1 MKRLLAIK
9 IILTLFPGFVF
20 AEGEYDL
27 ELKDLEKQIEKKP
40 YTFTGYLEYHPILF
54 GLDKNASLYKLR
66 YFDHSLG
73 DTLFQSNGAV
83 WLEGS
88 YTKGIATL
96 FAATKSTYTASSI
109 ESRGKTQV
117 YTGYLSLKPSPS
129 LTLDFGKRTMKWGKG
144 YAWNPAA
151 FVDRPKDPDDPEL
164 SLEGYVVAAG
174 DYIKSLSGNLKTFS
188 FTPLVMP
195 VFDNI
200 NDDFGK
206 IDKVNF
212 AAKAYFLFYDTDID
226 VMALAGGSKTPRYGF
241 DFSRNI
247 GTNLEVHGEFAYITH
262 VKRTVIEDNGA
273 TRQKTF
279 DAVNYLVGLRYL
291 SAQDTTYIFEYY
303 HQGTGFTSQEMK
315 NYFSLIDTGH
325 EDYIVRHNLRKLSRA
340 IALQKGGYAAFT
352 PGTDYLYL
360 RISQK
365 EPFDILY
372 FTPAITSI
380 YNLHDRSFQV
390 TPELLYAPIT
400 NLEFRLRTGLLVAGS
415 KNSEFGEK
423 PNDYRIE
430 LRMRYYF

>member
-1 MKRLLAIK
+1 MKYLVAIALLLVLLPTAA
-9 IILTLFPGFVF
+9 LC
-20 AEGEYDL
+20 EGEYSL
-27 ELKDLEKQIEKKP
+27 ELKELEQQIEKKP
-40 YTFTGYLEYHPILF
+40 YTFAGYLEYRPVLF

-66 YFDHSLG
+66 YFDSNLG
-73 DTLFQSNGAV
+73 DTLFQNNGAV

-96 FAATKSTYTASSI
+96 FAATKSVYTASSV
-109 ESRGKTQV
+109 ESTGQTTV

-129 LTLDFGKRTMKWGKG
+129 LTLDFGKKTMKWGKG

-164 SLEGYVVAAG
+164 ALEGYAVAVA
-174 DYIKSLSGNLKTFS
+174 DYIKSFSGNLKTFS
-188 FTPLVMP
+188 FTPVILP
-195 VFDNI
+195 EYGSI
-200 NDDFGK
+200 NDDFGQT
-206 IDKVNF
+206 DKLNF

-226 VMALAGGSKTPRYGF
+226 FMALAGGSKTPRYGF

-247 GTNLEVHGEFAYITH
+247 GTNFEVHGEFAYITH
-262 VKRTVIEDNGA
+262 VKRMVIEDNGA

-279 DAVNYLVGLRYL
+279 DAVNYLAGLRYL

-303 HQGTGFTSQEMK
+303 HQGTGITSQEMK
-315 NYFSLIDTGH
+315 NYFSYVDQGY
-325 EDYIVRHNLRKLSRA
+325 EAYVARHDLRLLSRA
-340 IALQKGGYAAFT
+340 IALQNGGYAAFT

-372 FTPAITSI
+372 FTPAVTSI

-423 PNDYRIE
+423 LNDYRIE

>member
-1 MKRLLAIK
+1 MKYLVAIALLLVLLPTAA
-9 IILTLFPGFVF
+9 LC
-20 AEGEYDL
+20 EGEYSV
-27 ELKDLEKQIEKKP
+27 ELKELEQQIEKKP
-40 YTFTGYLEYHPILF
+40 YAFAGYLEYRPVLF

-66 YFDHSLG
+66 YFDRNLG
-73 DTLFQSNGAV
+73 DTLLQNNGAI

-88 YTKGIATL
+88 YTMGIATL
-96 FAATKSTYTASSI
+96 FAATKSAYTASSI
-109 ESRGKTQV
+109 DSTGQTTL

-129 LTLDFGKRTMKWGKG
+129 LTLDFGKKTMKWGKG

-164 SLEGYVVAAG
+164 ALEGYVVAVA
-174 DYIKSLSGNLKTFS
+174 DYIKSFSGNLKTFS
-188 FTPLVMP
+188 FTPVILP
-195 VFDNI
+195 EYGSI
-200 NDDFGK
+200 NDDFGQ
-206 IDKVNF
+206 IDKLNV
-212 AAKAYFLFYDTDID
+212 AAKAYFLLYDTDID
-226 VMALAGGSKTPRYGF
+226 FMALSGGSKTPRYGF

-247 GTNLEVHGEFAYITH
+247 GTNFEVHGEFAYITH
-262 VKRTVIEDNGA
+262 VKRMVIEDNGA

-279 DAVNYLVGLRYL
+279 DAVNYLAGARYL

-303 HQGTGFTSQEMK
+303 HQGTGFTSQELS
-315 NYFSLIDTGH
+315 NYFTSIDKGY
-325 EDYIVRHNLRKLSRA
+325 EAYVARHDLRLLSRA

-372 FTPAITSI
+372 FTPAVTSI

-390 TPELLYAPIT
+390 TPELLYVPIT
-400 NLEFRLRTGLLVAGS
+400 NLEFRLRTGLLVAGN

-430 LRMRYYF
+430 LRARYYF

>member
-1 MKRLLAIK
+1 MKYLLAIV
-9 IILTLFPGFVF
+9 LLLVLLPTAALC
-20 AEGEYDL
+20 EGEYDL

-40 YTFTGYLEYHPILF
+40 YTFGGYLEYRPILF

-66 YFDHSLG
+66 YFDHNLG

-88 YTKGIATL
+88 YSMGIATL
-96 FAATKSTYTASSI
+96 FAATKSAYTASSI
-109 ESRGKTQV
+109 ESTGKTLV
-117 YTGYLSLKPSPS
+117 YTGYLSLKPSPP
-129 LTLDFGKRTMKWGKG
+129 LTFDFGKKTMKWGKG

-151 FVDRPKDPDDPEL
+151 FIDRPKDPDDPEL
-164 SLEGYVVAAG
+164 ALEGYVVAAA
-174 DYIKSLSGNLKTFS
+174 DYIKSFPGNLKTFS
-188 FTPLVMP
+188 FTPVIIP
-195 VFDNI
+195 EYESI
-200 NDDFGK
+200 NDDFGEK
-206 IDKVNF
+206 DKVNV

-226 VMALAGGSKTPRYGF
+226 FMALAGGSKTPRYGF
-241 DFSRNI
+241 DFSRNM
-247 GTNLEVHGEFAYITH
+247 GTNFEVHGEFAYITH
-262 VKRTVIEDNGA
+262 VKRTVIENNGT

-279 DAVNYLVGLRYL
+279 DGINYLAGLRYL
-291 SAQDTTYIFEYY
+291 STRDTTYILEYY
-303 HQGTGFTSQEMK
+303 HQGTGFTSQELS
-315 NYFSLIDTGH
+315 NYFTSIDKGY
-325 EDYIVRHNLRKLSRA
+325 EAYVARHDLRLLSRA

-372 FTPAITSI
+372 FTPAVTSI

-423 PNDYRIE
+423 PNDYRVE

>member
-1 MKRLLAIK
+1 MKYALAIA
-9 IILTLFPGFVF
+9 LLVVLLPAG
-20 AEGEYDL
+20 ALCEEDYSR
-27 ELKDLEKQIEKKP
+27 ELKELEQEIEKKP
-40 YTFTGYLEYHPILF
+40 YTIGGYLEYRPILF
-54 GLDKNASLYKLR
+54 GLDKNAALYKLR
-66 YFDHSLG
+66 YFDHDLG
-73 DTLFQSNGAV
+73 NTHFQSNGAV

-96 FAATKSTYTASSI
+96 FAATKSAYTASSI
-109 ESRGKTQV
+109 ESTGQTTV

-129 LTLDFGKRTMKWGKG
+129 LALDFGKKTMKWGKG

-164 SLEGYVVAAG
+164 ALEGYVVAAA
-174 DYIKSLSGNLKTFS
+174 DYIKSFSGNLKTFS
-188 FTPLVMP
+188 FTPVILPEYGSV
-195 VFDNI
+195 
-200 NDDFGK
+200 NDDFGEP
-206 IDKVNF
+206 DKLNF

-226 VMALAGGSKTPRYGF
+226 IMALAGGSKTPRYGF

-262 VKRTVIEDNGA
+262 VKRMVIENNGT

-279 DAVNYLVGLRYL
+279 DSINYLAGLRYL
-291 SAQDTTYIFEYY
+291 SVQDTTYIFEYY
-303 HQGTGFTSQEMK
+303 HQGTGLTNQEMK
-315 NYFSLIDTGH
+315 NYFSFVDTGYD
-325 EDYIVRHNLRKLSRA
+325 DYIVRHNLRKLSRA
-340 IALQKGGYAAFT
+340 ISLQTGGYAAFT

-360 RISQK
+360 RVSQK

-380 YNLHDRSFQV
+380 YNLHDRSFSV

-400 NLEFRLRTGLLVAGS
+400 NLEFRLRPGLLVAGN

-423 PNDYRIE
+423 PYDYRIE
-430 LRMRYYF
+430 LRLRYYF